1 MSEDR
6 LEKALQEMRDEPV
19 DAGTLDAAR
28 TRVWHN
34 LTNTAGGG
42 CAEHRL

>member
-6 LEKALQEMRDEPV
+6 LERALREMKEEDM

-28 TRVWHN
+28 ERVWDN
-34 LTNTAGGG
+34 
-42 CAEHRL
+42 